1 MFPEMRHDSIK
12 AFAEFR
18 HHTESDDEAV
28 KYTNIHINAIIFRV

>member
-1 MFPEMRHDSIK
+1 MFPEIRHDSIK

-28 KYTNIHINAIIFRV
+28 EHKHISMR